1 MVLMELNQ
9 LGRQDCHNVKMKK
22 YLIACCFGLFSVAG
36 YATPA
41 IVDYVI
47 DGDTFV
53 GTIMLKDGTEI
64 ESVSVRLRN
73 VDTPEIH
80 GQCEKEITMA
90 VQAKERLQE
99 LIPVGSVV
107 EIKNIKDD
115 KYAGRI
121 DANVFDSSNRDVGL
135 VLIREKLGRHYSG
148 GKRQSWCD

>member
-1 MVLMELNQ
+1 
-9 LGRQDCHNVKMKK
+9 MKK
-22 YLIACCFGLFSVAG
+22 CLIAIWSGLFCCGAL
-36 YATPA
+36 ATPA
-41 IVDYVI
+41 VVDYII

-80 GQCEKEITMA
+80 GECDEEIKMA
-90 VQAKERLQE
+90 IRAKERLEE

-121 DANVFDSSNRDVGL
+121 DANVFDSVNRDVGL
-135 VLIREKLGRHYSG
+135 VLVREKLGRHYSG
-148 GKRQSWCD
+148 GKRQPWCNK